1 MREVT
6 IERNTNETQI
16 ELTLNLDGAGR
27 YQVDTGCGFLNHMLE
42 LFARHG
48 RFDLVLTCH
57 GDVEVDYHHTTEDV
71 GIALG
76 QAFARA
82 LGDMR
87 GIQRYGSFYLPM
99 DEALILCAVD
109 LSGRCTLNWDIH
121 CSTEKVGDFDVECAK
136 EFWLGF
142 ARSVD
147 PIMPQEVAIT
157 RVAITREADAEK
169 KNTEMGRKYIV
180 PYGLYRAEGYV
191 SANLARKTTGF
202 SEDDLNLLWTAILNM
217 FENDRSA
224 ARGKMAV
231 RELIVFKHESELGN
245 APSYKLFDAVTVSR
259 NDGVDIPRSYRDY
272 TVTVAENI
280 PDGVTCERLS

>member
-76 QAFARA
+76 QAFAEA

-87 GIQRYGSFYLPM
+87 GIHRYGSFYLPM

-109 LSGRCTLNWDIH
+109 ISGRCTLNW
-121 CSTEKVGDFDVECAK
+121 GDVIK
-136 EFWLGF
+136 E
-142 ARSVD
+142 
-147 PIMPQEVAIT
+147 II
-157 RVAITREADAEK
+157 EK
-169 KNTEMGRKYIV
+169 KDQLQRLGEENRKFVLKYHDHIKIAQQ
-180 PYGLYRAEGYV
+180 YL
-191 SANLARKTTGF
+191 
-202 SEDDLNLLWTAILNM
+202 DLWKADL
-217 FENDRSA
+217 D
-224 ARGKMAV
+224 K
-231 RELIVFKHESELGN
+231 
-245 APSYKLFDAVTVSR
+245 
-259 NDGVDIPRSYRDY
+259 
-272 TVTVAENI
+272 
-280 PDGVTCERLS
+280 